1 MDLNLQSL
9 NWEQKVN
16 NNQLSDEIQIWK
28 LSQGNKNSTTEHY
41 KDNSKCLT
49 FLFGPSL
56 YLVSVLIYDYR
67 IQEFPFI
74 SLINQTKTLKLGQ
87 WK

>member
-1 MDLNLQSL
+1 MKYKYENCH
-9 NWEQKVN
+9 KVTK
-16 NNQLSDEIQIWK
+16 I
-28 LSQGNKNSTTEHY
+28 
-41 KDNSKCLT
+41 
-49 FLFGPSL
+49 PSL